1 MLRYATSSH
10 QSALNKRKGYRMD
23 NNNFYSTY
31 TFGTEVDPAMGIDRS
46 DTYKQKR
53 KEYQLIVSLLE
64 AMERQNG
71 IAKATL

>member
-10 QSALNKRKGYRMD
+10 QSALNKRKVYRMD

-46 DTYKQKR
+46 DNYKQKR
-53 KEYQLIVSLLE
+53 KEYQTIVALLE
-64 AMERQNG
+64 AIERQSNG
-71 IAKATL
+71 SSAKL

>member
-31 TFGTEVDPAMGIDRS
+31 TFGTEVDPAMGIDMS
-46 DTYKQKR
+46 DHYKKKR
-53 KEYQLIVSLLE
+53 KEYQTIVALLE
-64 AMERQNG
+64 AIERQGNG
-71 IAKATL
+71 KQPTL

>member
-1 MLRYATSSH
+1 
-10 QSALNKRKGYRMD
+10 MD

-53 KEYQLIVSLLE
+53 KEYQTIVALLE
-64 AMERQNG
+64 AIERQSNG
-71 IAKATL
+71 KQPTL

>member
-1 MLRYATSSH
+1 MLRYAISSH

-46 DTYKQKR
+46 DNYKQKR
-53 KEYQLIVSLLE
+53 KEYQTIVALLE
-64 AMERQNG
+64 AIERQSNG
-71 IAKATL
+71 SSAKL